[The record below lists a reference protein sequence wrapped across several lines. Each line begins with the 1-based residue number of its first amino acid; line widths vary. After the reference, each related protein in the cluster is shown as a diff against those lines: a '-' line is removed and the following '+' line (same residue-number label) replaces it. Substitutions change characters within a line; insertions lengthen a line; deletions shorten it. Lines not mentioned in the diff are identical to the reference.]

1 MDSGFATATATDT
14 RAWLWVASFL
24 SLIYSVLCLAARLT
38 GKWDLLWW
46 DDMILGAGYLASIV
60 HWGLLFQAIT
70 DGLGVATIAIS
81 ASDLSAAARV
91 CESMSIPVLGSGGT
105 AVLRNVEAQTQ
116 NRVVCGTDTACR
128 CILAPELLSL

>member
-24 SLIYSVLCLAARLT
+24 SLIYSVLCLAARLM

-46 DDMILGAGYLASIV
+46 DDMILGVGYLASIV

-70 DGLGVATIAIS
+70 DGLGVAAIAIS
-81 ASDLSAAARV
+81 ASDLSAAATV
-91 CESMSIPVLGSGGT
+91 CGSMSMPVFLAALKTSRHR
-105 AVLRNVEAQTQ
+105 LSSS
-116 NRVVCGTDTACR
+116 TDTTCR
-128 CILAPELLSL
+128 CTLARGLLSL